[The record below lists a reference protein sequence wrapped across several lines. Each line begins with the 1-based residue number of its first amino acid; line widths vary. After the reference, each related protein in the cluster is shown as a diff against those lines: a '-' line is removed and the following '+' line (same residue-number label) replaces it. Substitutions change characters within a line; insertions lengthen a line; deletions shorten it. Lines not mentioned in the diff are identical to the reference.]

1 MSPESKTDFAAVIA
15 AGGSGSRFS
24 AGAASASFKS
34 HTSAK
39 SKQFLEL
46 HGRPLYWWSVLAM
59 SKHPLICRI
68 ILVAPSAVLDD
79 ISQEAKSLSANYGLR
94 QSLEFTVG
102 GDSRQE
108 SVFRALQHLDADG
121 AEPDFVLIHDA
132 ARPFLD
138 FETVDRVIKHAIEYD
153 ACTVGAP
160 VSDTIKRVDG
170 DKVLETIPRDQLVA
184 VQTPQAGRFR
194 ELLAAHQEAR
204 RSGFNTTD
212 DAALLEWAGKDVR
225 VVPGPA
231 CNLKVTQALDLIL
244 AQALGDFLLKDPL

>member
-1 MSPESKTDFAAVIA
+1 MSSSSTPAIAAVIA
-15 AGGSGSRFS
+15 AGGSGSRFA
-24 AGAASASFKS
+24 AGAFG
-34 HTSAK
+34 AK

-46 HGRPLYWWSVLAM
+46 RGHPLYWWSVLAM
-59 SKHPLICRI
+59 SKHPLMRRI

-79 ISQEAKSLSANYGLR
+79 VSEEAKGLCSEYALR
-94 QSLEFTVG
+94 PTLEFAVG
-102 GDSRQE
+102 GRSRQE
-108 SVFRALQHLDADG
+108 SVFNALQQLDSKGQA
-121 AEPDFVLIHDA
+121 PDFVLIHDA

-138 FETVDRVIKHAIEYD
+138 LETVDRVIKHAIEYD
-153 ACTVGAP
+153 ACTVGSP

-184 VQTPQAGRFR
+184 VQTPQASGFR
-194 ELLAAHQEAR
+194 DLLSAHLQAS

-231 CNLKVTQALDLIL
+231 CNLKVTQPLDLIL